1 MGKTRRITHSTL
13 RKRVTIEQV
22 ARRAG
27 ISRQTVS
34 RVVNNHPSVAPH
46 TRLRV
51 QKVIARLGYQPNV
64 LARSL
69 VRQRSYTL
77 GVVATG
83 LEYYGPSG
91 TLVGIEH
98 RASELGYS
106 ILLYLLHRPQVDDV
120 AQVLNSLLARQVD
133 GIVWAVPEI
142 GPNRTWLQKKTPEL
156 PVPIVFLSMH
166 PSDGLPVVAV
176 DNRAGGRL
184 ATGHLLA
191 QGCRHVGL
199 ITGPLDWW
207 EARER
212 KLGWEEALREAG
224 LNAEERRSFEGDWTA
239 SSGERG
245 FSQLLDQF
253 PEMDALFACNDQMA
267 LGALQASHRRGL
279 RVPADLRIVGFD
291 DIPESAFFW
300 PPLTTV
306 RQELRELGGMG
317 VEQVS
322 RMIAA
327 SRGEASPDLPEMIW
341 LAPRLIVR
349 GSSVAR
355 QEP

>member
-1 MGKTRRITHSTL
+1 MARTRRIANATL

-22 ARRAG
+22 ARSAG

-34 RVVNNHPSVAPH
+34 RVVNDHPSVAPN

-69 VRQRSYTL
+69 VHRRSHTL
-77 GVVATG
+77 GVVAAG
-83 LEYYGPSG
+83 LEYFGPSG

-120 AQVLNSLLARQVD
+120 TQVLNSLLSRQVD

-142 GPNRTWLQKKTPEL
+142 GGNRTWLQQRTPDL

-176 DNRAGGRL
+176 DNQAGGRL
-184 ATGHLLA
+184 AAEHLLT
-191 QGCRHVGL
+191 QGYRHVGL

-212 KLGWEEALREAG
+212 KLGWEVALQQAG
-224 LNAEERRSFEGDWTA
+224 LNVEEHMAFEGDWTA

-245 FSQLLDQF
+245 FCQLLDQF

-267 LGALQASHRRGL
+267 LGVLQASHRRGL
-279 RVPADLRIVGFD
+279 RVPADLGIVGFD

-322 RMIAA
+322 GMIAA
-327 SRGEASPDLPEMIW
+327 SRGEVSPALPEMIW
-341 LAPRLIVR
+341 LAPRLVVR

-355 QEP
+355 PEA